1 MPALLAA
8 RTEDQR
14 STHACPRAA
23 CPTCSHAH
31 NVRAGQA
38 ARRLLLARAR
48 QHTHSALVIGNAL
61 LRLRVHMDT
70 VLPSTV
76 SRPWS
81 RAWNFVSVP
90 ILDQASMLK
99 YLRSRYAK
107 LFDVG
112 TSFSYSTNDCGHN
125 FLQSSCIYKCI
136 ADTSVISK
144 KQSSYARDCHS
155 SSSMRTTPLLSE
167 PETQFIP
174 TKPLR
179 SPILTNATF
188 NASLHGTLDAHSRG
202 YNYWSN
208 RKRSNVVRKLPLAK
222 CGLMSRGTFRIE
234 ESCTTTLRN
243 LRIVLDF
250 ENQGYALEKPL
261 PTTLLEGYLPKE
273 HVTFEKWLED
283 NRKSLPPSY
292 EPFILKYNI
301 DWLEKFINELIN
313 MLVQYEATTYKF
325 ALAVLVEE
333 ASTSKA
339 KAKRAERKKRTEE
352 AVAATASA
360 AGAPTGPVRMG
371 KEKLKVGGSQWSR
384 ANDVCMHCQEKGHW
398 KRECSQLLSNPDVR
412 RSRKLSKDEKIL
424 RLGDAKAVA
433 AEAVGSLNLIISF
446 YLMID
451 NNSHLLGHISED
463 RMRKL
468 VDSKSLESVGFDFTD
483 VCGPLNT
490 PAIGGYSYFI
500 TFTDDYSWYV
510 YVYLMSYKS
519 EAFEKFKEYRLEV
532 EIKLAENL
540 ILSQWT
546 PPGTPQLNGV
556 AERRNQALLDMVRS
570 MMSFNELPPSFWGY
584 VLETTAKLLNMVP
597 SKTVPQTPYEIWHGK
612 PASYKCLRVWGSPA
626 YVKRLVGDK
635 LDSRFSLYSR
645 RDEVLLEETSEAP
658 QHNNAISFEPIVSP
672 IVFQFLYKS
681 TRESRPPDR
690 SICGFKQASQSWNT
704 RFDGVTRGYDFMK
717 NEFDPSI
724 YKKYRGSTVAYLVLY
739 VDDILLIGNDVKD
752 VGRY

>member
-1 MPALLAA
+1 M
-8 RTEDQR
+8 TSCGIED
-14 STHACPRAA
+14 CPRFREPGLCFGETA
-23 CPTCSHAH
+23 PDD
-31 NVRAGQA
+31 
-38 ARRLLLARAR
+38 
-48 QHTHSALVIGNAL
+48 LVG
-61 LRLRVHMDT
+61 R
-70 VLPSTV
+70 
-76 SRPWS
+76 
-81 RAWNFVSVP
+81 
-90 ILDQASMLK
+90 
-99 YLRSRYAK
+99 
-107 LFDVG
+107 
-112 TSFSYSTNDCGHN
+112 
-125 FLQSSCIYKCI
+125 
-136 ADTSVISK
+136 
-144 KQSSYARDCHS
+144 
-155 SSSMRTTPLLSE
+155 
-167 PETQFIP
+167 
-174 TKPLR
+174 
-179 SPILTNATF
+179 
-188 NASLHGTLDAHSRG
+188 
-202 YNYWSN
+202 
-208 RKRSNVVRKLPLAK
+208 
-222 CGLMSRGTFRIE
+222 
-234 ESCTTTLRN
+234 
-243 LRIVLDF
+243 
-250 ENQGYALEKPL
+250 
-261 PTTLLEGYLPKE
+261 
-273 HVTFEKWLED
+273 
-283 NRKSLPPSY
+283 SLPPSY

-325 ALAVLVEE
+325 ALAGIGRRGFYL
-333 ASTSKA
+333 KA

-468 VDSKSLESVGFDFTD
+468 VDSKSLESVGFDLYGCLWT
-483 VCGPLNT
+483 
-490 PAIGGYSYFI
+490 IKYSGYRRILTFI

-635 LDSRFSLYSR
+635 LDSRFSLCR

-672 IVFQFLYKS
+672 IVFQFCI
-681 TRESRPPDR
+681 SRPENRDHLIVSLRKRSRWINRRVSLLLEKNRR
-690 SICGFKQASQSWNT
+690 SIVSEGPCGFKQASQSWNT